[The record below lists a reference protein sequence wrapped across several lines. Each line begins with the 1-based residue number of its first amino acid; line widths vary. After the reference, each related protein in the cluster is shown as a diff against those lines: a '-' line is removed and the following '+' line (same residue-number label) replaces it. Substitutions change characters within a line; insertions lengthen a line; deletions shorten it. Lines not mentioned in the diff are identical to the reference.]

1 MLFTRTFSKISDVQ
15 NFCNNKKETLK
26 KRIIIQYIYILAG
39 DVNPFQ
45 RSVFL
50 SWDHEKKKK
59 ISEFHKKML
68 MKLKLIFRFISN

>member
-15 NFCNNKKETLK
+15 NFCNNKKKTLK

-39 DVNPFQ
+39 DINPFQ

-59 ISEFHKKML
+59 SQNSTKKC
-68 MKLKLIFRFISN
+68 